1 MKKPLLLLLSLLPIA
16 LYAQIPNAGMET
28 WAGGNPDQWSS
39 NNIPGVA
46 TPVTQSSDAYAGT
59 KSVQLEVVNAF
70 GSPYSGFISSTAA
83 GGTGFTV
90 SQHYNSLTYY
100 YKCNLI
106 GGDELSA
113 TIAFSDFNT
122 QPTAGGGIVITSNS
136 AVYTQA
142 LVPITVVGINP
153 VKCLI
158 AFSVSNGTTPNVGS
172 WARLDDLA
180 FSSATGLGELQTKG
194 TSLSSPNPNPASGL
208 TLVPFSLEGTTVAD
222 IRLYDLSGRMVMNV
236 LQQELPAGN
245 YKAEINAAELHS
257 GIYTIVLRA
266 GDQVLQ
272 SKLVVR

>member
-1 MKKPLLLLLSLLPIA
+1 MKKSLLLLLSILPIG
-16 LYAQIPNAGMET
+16 LYAQVPNAGFET
-28 WAGGNPDQWSS
+28 WTAGNPGQWSS
-39 NNIPGVA
+39 NNIPGIA
-46 TPVTQSSDAYAGT
+46 TPVSQSSDAHSGT
-59 KSVQLEVVNAF
+59 KSVQIEVVSAF
-70 GSPYSGFISSTAA
+70 GSPYSGYISSTD

-90 SQHYNSLTYY
+90 SQHYNSITFY

-106 GGDELSA
+106 GGDEVGA
-113 TIAFSDFNT
+113 TGGFYDFNT
-122 QPTAGGGIVITSNS
+122 QPTAGGGITINSNS

-142 LVPITVVGINP
+142 LIPIGVFGTNP

-158 AFSVSNGTTPNVGS
+158 AFSLTNTSTPNIGSWVRVDDVAFSNATGISELQSNGI
-172 WARLDDLA
+172 
-180 FSSATGLGELQTKG
+180 F
-194 TSLSSPNPNPASGL
+194 LSSPNPNPASGL
-208 TLVPFSLEGTTVAD
+208 TLVPFSLNGTTVAD

-236 LQQELPAGN
+236 LNQELPAGH